1 MARRRVSFSGPQLEL
16 EQIAQHH
23 ADMEAA
29 VGNFFSIG
37 NPADARRF
45 AGYTQEDMEKEKEEV
60 IEENERNAIMNTLA
74 ALEAAFRID
83 YLERCQKRKRDPLSR
98 QFRMIYVARRER
110 VSLHDDIF
118 RMWKRHSD
126 DARRTVSRV
135 EDAYRYRNWLAH
147 GRYWTLKIGDPYD
160 YATMYRLAE
169 PAFDL
174 LGDA

>member
-1 MARRRVSFSGPQLEL
+1 MARRRVSFSGEQLEL

-29 VGNFFSIG
+29 VDNFFSVG
-37 NPADARRF
+37 NPAGERRF
-45 AGYTQEDMEKEKEEV
+45 AGYTQEDVEKEKEEI

-83 YLERCQKRKRDPLSR
+83 YLERCQKRRRDPLSR
-98 QFRMIYVARRER
+98 QFRAIYTAKRER
-110 VSLHDDIF
+110 VSLRDDIF
-118 RMWKRHSD
+118 PVWKQHSA

-147 GRYWTLKIGDPYD
+147 GRYWMLKIGDPYD
-160 YATMYRLAE
+160 YATIYRLAE
-169 PAFDL
+169 PAFAL

>member
-1 MARRRVSFSGPQLEL
+1 MAKRRVSFSGEQLEL

-29 VGNFFSIG
+29 VSNFFSIG
-37 NPADARRF
+37 NPAGARRF
-45 AGYTQEDMEKEKEEV
+45 AGYTQEDMEKEKEEI

-74 ALEAAFRID
+74 ALEAAFRVD

-98 QFRMIYVARRER
+98 QFRTIYAARRER
-110 VSLHDDIF
+110 VSLRDDIF
-118 RMWKRHSD
+118 RVWKLHSA

-135 EDAYRYRNWLAH
+135 EGAYRYRNWLAH

-174 LGDA
+174 LGDT

>member
-1 MARRRVSFSGPQLEL
+1 MARRRVSFSGAQLEL

-29 VGNFFSIG
+29 ADNFFSVG
-37 NPADARRF
+37 TPAGARRF
-45 AGYTQEDMEKEKEEV
+45 AGYTQEDMEKEKEEI

-83 YLERCQKRKRDPLSR
+83 FLERCQKRKRDPLSR
-98 QFRMIYVARRER
+98 QFRTIYAAKRER
-110 VSLHDDIF
+110 VSLRDDIF
-118 RMWKRHSD
+118 RVWKLHSA

-135 EDAYRYRNWLAH
+135 EGAYRYRNWLAH
-147 GRYWTLKIGDPYD
+147 GRYWMLKIGDPYD
-160 YATMYRLAE
+160 YATIYRLAE
-169 PAFDL
+169 PAFAL